1 MIQSKVTSKYQ
12 VTIPKAVREA
22 LGIEVGDRIAF
33 TADGRIVRM
42 PPKTKSINDLEGILP
57 KISSVAQTRE
67 LVVED
72 EDLVIHALE
81 IFQETKAGFA
91 DILIALKSEQ
101 AGCTETLTFDRR
113 AARDAGMTLAE

>member
-57 KISSVAQTRE
+57 KPDRSLAIEDMDDAIADAMVSE
-67 LVVED
+67 LR
-72 EDLVIHALE
+72 
-81 IFQETKAGFA
+81 FK
-91 DILIALKSEQ
+91 
-101 AGCTETLTFDRR
+101 
-113 AARDAGMTLAE
+113 